1 MSTNRDRY
9 IAALERDK
17 QRLLDTIEA
26 MRDTA
31 QTAADVGE
39 YDEVIASLET
49 GDPDEANEE
58 SE

>member
-26 MRDTA
+26 MRENA
-31 QTAADVGE
+31 QTAVDAGE

-49 GDPDEANEE
+49 GDDESNEE